1 MDQYQSSGSGSGSG
15 SGSNANANANTNTN
29 TSNKADEWLQLSSL
43 MLEGLSE
50 EQLELDDLDDLAG
63 LRGFSGASTETANSN
78 SNSAGAQNSIS
89 NNNNNNNNNINHVGD
104 MTVSQM
110 AIATQQAILAS
121 SLLANQSFLAALGNP
136 MNPMMAATPMMPML
150 AQPYYPSPL
159 PPILPPP
166 VHSSSSASAQPR
178 TASSTGPK
186 PASEKTES
194 ELDKRRR
201 NTAASARFR
210 AKKKEKQQ
218 MMEQTTKQ
226 LSDKVSLLE
235 RRLQE
240 YEMEIQMLRQEIDQK
255 DGADNNKKRLR
266 DLYEENGLQFNE
278 GIAAAGQG
286 IEATLFGGLGGSG
299 GFGGF
304 DDGNE
309 SDGIKAESLTD
320 IMGLDMPSDL
330 WSTRESPDGTFS
342 LSSLNAPVSTPPS
355 LTPAPPAA
363 SSSSSSI
370 AGSTRTASES
380 SAPAKRQRTR
390 K

>member
-15 SGSNANANANTNTN
+15 SGSNANTN

-78 SNSAGAQNSIS
+78 SAGAQNTIS
-89 NNNNNNNNNINHVGD
+89 NNNAANNINNINHVGD

-166 VHSSSSASAQPR
+166 VPSSSSASAQPR

-266 DLYEENGLQFNE
+266 DLYEEVCVSLYFVGMKIWDLKEECEDLASTTPLSFPPVKLKKLKLKNRTDFNS
-278 GIAAAGQG
+278 
-286 IEATLFGGLGGSG
+286 T
-299 GFGGF
+299 
-304 DDGNE
+304 
-309 SDGIKAESLTD
+309 KESLLQVKELNQRCLVVSVAVE
-320 IMGLDMPSDL
+320 GLVGLMMETSRMESRQSPSQISWDL
-330 WSTRESPDGTFS
+330 ICQVIYGVQESLQTVLFHCQ
-342 LSSLNAPVSTPPS
+342 V
-355 LTPAPPAA
+355 
-363 SSSSSSI
+363 
-370 AGSTRTASES
+370 
-380 SAPAKRQRTR
+380 
-390 K
+390 